1 MVRKVSIQRYLKLVS
16 VELGCYRIVSFLSS
30 IMIEVVLFEEVVS
43 RLIATINEHSQL
55 KIIKLVFFLTTSAID
70 RFDERYLGWVVL

>member
-1 MVRKVSIQRYLKLVS
+1 MVRKVPIQRYLKLVS

-30 IMIEVVLFEEVVS
+30 IMIEVVLFEEVVG
-43 RLIATINEHSQL
+43 RLIATIDEHSQL
-55 KIIKLVFFLTTSAID
+55 EIIELVFFLTTSAID